1 MHEMKT
7 LSRVLFDL
15 AMHGADRGALVRPQQ
30 ESKTPAVCVI
40 MEGKT
45 SLAELGGKLLEVAK
59 SLGNGPA
66 DFGSPQINEEIR
78 ISSLFEIADKAP
90 NGWCWAAF
98 KFGRMVLLVP
108 SILKRPHLDGR
119 LSIIHES
126 FPTSE
131 IERSRA
137 ARVSYD
143 APARSGDLRESPGA
157 AKQTRGRRLG
167 SAVDQ
172 RAQADAL

>member
-98 KFGRMVLLVP
+98 KFGRMDVTLAVFVRETESVAEICTANGAP
-108 SILKRPHLDGR
+108 CSLD
-119 LSIIHES
+119 
-126 FPTSE
+126 SE
-131 IERSRA
+131 KA
-137 ARVSYD
+137 A
-143 APARSGDLRESPGA
+143 PGWEI
-157 AKQTRGRRLG
+157 
-167 SAVDQ
+167 VDHP
-172 RAQADAL
+172 